1 MIFSSIF
8 KANAQN
14 DEGITVLPVAEYK
27 EAISGKQVQ
36 LADVRTSQ
44 EFNSGH
50 IPNAE
55 NIDFFQP
62 VIFAEKFAKFSK
74 KEPVYIYCRSGNRSL
89 TAARKLVQMGFS
101 KVYDLEGGFMNWR

>member
-14 DEGITVLPVAEYK
+14 DQGIIVLPVAEYK

-44 EFNSGH
+44 EFKSGH
-50 IPNAE
+50 IPNAV

-62 VIFAEKFAKFSK
+62 VTFAEKFSNFNK

-89 TAARKLVQMGFS
+89 TAARKLLQMGFT